1 MGNITD
7 YDWVARVPGFE
18 SLDQA
23 DINSLSAAAQQMTVP
38 PGAKV
43 FETGAA
49 CGAFLL
55 VLEGSVRVQMIGE
68 TGREIVLY
76 RVEDGQSCILTTAC
90 LLSGDAYNAEAIT
103 ETETTAIALPAGAFN
118 EMLGQSQAFRDL
130 VFANYGQRITNLVS
144 LVEEVAFGRID
155 VRLAQF
161 LAKQGEGNILKKT
174 HYDLAVEL
182 GSARE
187 VISRQLKDF
196 ERKGW
201 VELARGQV
209 TVCDLTSLNGFISA
223 QCD

>member
-1 MGNITD
+1 MTSTANQ
-7 YDWVARVPGFE
+7 DWVSSVPAFH
-18 SLDQA
+18 SLNADDVQTLYTQA
-23 DINSLSAAAQQMTVP
+23 QKMTVP
-38 PGAKV
+38 AGAKV

-55 VLEGSVRVQMIGE
+55 VLDGCVRVQMIGE

-76 RVEDGQSCILTTAC
+76 RVEEGQTCILTTAC

-103 ETETTAIALPAGAFN
+103 ETETTAVALPITAFN
-118 EMLGQSQAFRDL
+118 QLLGRSQAFRDL

-161 LAKQGEGNILKKT
+161 LAKQGEGVTLKKT

-209 TVCDLTSLNGFISA
+209 TVINMDGLNSFISA